1 MVFFPNLMI
10 MNNDAFKETNIEYC
24 VANFVFANNLT
35 YQKNKQGKLFTDQK
49 LDCKN
54 FKAKFLKLKKSKVPK
69 HSISASP
76 IIFTC
81 GFKMIK
87 NTSYILN

>member
-1 MVFFPNLMI
+1 MK
-10 MNNDAFKETNIEYC
+10 NDAFNETLIEYR
-24 VANFVFANNLT
+24 VANFVVANHLT
-35 YQKNKQGKLFTDQK
+35 YQKNKKGKLLSDKK
-49 LDCKN
+49 LECRS
-54 FKAKFLKLKKSKVPK
+54 FKAKFLKLKKSKIPK

-76 IIFTC
+76 VVFTC